1 MKRQSGRDTG
11 RRVRGSP
18 DMLRPGSRERMS
30 PGNDRYEGRG
40 GSKLGRSS
48 RSMEKDDRRDRD
60 GGRRSGNMRGRGG
73 RGGGGGMDDRNYGGD
88 YRGGYDRYDSN
99 KTYTSLRLTGFP
111 SHVADMAIKDALYHE
126 FKKFGDVNIRITYSG
141 PNEERTAFANFR
153 AHEHARDAK
162 MAKGD
167 RITLFAKSLRVDC
180 VFKPKNSM
188 KNQQR
193 RSQSPDMGYGGRMGP
208 SNMGGGRRQQ
218 GGMQKGM
225 GRDNPGRERNFYG
238 NDRRPYGNE
247 NYNNRE
253 HDRERELMLLPEDD
267 PKATRTVFVGN
278 LEDGISENEIKRS
291 FERYGIIEDIDI
303 KYPPRNQGN
312 PFAFVRYL
320 NLDMAHKAMVS
331 MSGQYIGRN
340 QCKTGYGKLSPTSR
354 LWVGGLGPWVS
365 LGVLEREFD
374 RFGAIRKIDYVK
386 GEPFAY
392 VQYET
397 LDAAQVA
404 ANNMRGFPLGGP
416 DRRLRV
422 DFAEPDSPNKS
433 PYGAGSGGYQ
443 QGGRRNDQGGGNFD
457 RDFGGGRS
465 PPAQYR
471 DQWAGD
477 NGGEQRRG
485 GGGEWQGGNGRYQ
498 EDWNRR
504 NNSRDRNSGG
514 PERRG
519 KRGGSPGSDYNNDRT
534 PDRTRPFKRRRSP
547 SANQDRARSDR
558 SFESPEHGS
567 LGNRD
572 SSPDYRKRH
581 RSSSEDGNDGEF
593 DQRRRF
599 QKGEGRK
606 DSLLHGAETL
616 SDLVKHLDLA
626 WQGYVVLKNSAFAT
640 RMFLIGGDT
649 SLADSLLPH
658 GKFDDDGILRI
669 TQRLRLD
676 QPKLEEV
683 GKRISG
689 AGSSG
694 HCLLLALPGDDMS
707 DPAPIG
713 TQSRALRN
721 LVSYL
726 QQKQAAGVISL
737 PVAGPKDT
745 DAGVL
750 HAFPPC
756 EFSQK
761 HLLNYASGLGLEP
774 SKEDHLVVI
783 VVRGAAFTTSG

>member
-1 MKRQSGRDTG
+1 MKRQSGRDSG
-11 RRVRGSP
+11 RRARGSP
-18 DMLRPGSRERMS
+18 DMLRPGSRERTS

-40 GSKLGRSS
+40 GSKFGRAS

-60 GGRRSGNMRGRGG
+60 GGRRFGGMRGRGG
-73 RGGGGGMDDRNYGGD
+73 RGGGMDDRDGGRPYGGNF
-88 YRGGYDRYDSN
+88 RGGFDRYDSN

-111 SHVADMAIKDALYHE
+111 SHVADMAIKDALFHE

-153 AHEHARDAK
+153 AHDHARDAK

-167 RITLFAKSLRVDC
+167 RLTLFAKSLRVDC
-180 VFKPKNSM
+180 VFKSK
-188 KNQQR
+188 KNQPR
-193 RSQSPDMGYGGRMGP
+193 RSQSPEMGYGGRGMP
-208 SNMGGGRRQQ
+208 PNNMGGGRRSQQ
-218 GGMQKGM
+218 GEMSKGM
-225 GRDNPGRERNFYG
+225 GRDNPGRDRNFMYG
-238 NDRRPYGNE
+238 NDRRQFGND
-247 NYNNRE
+247 NFRE
-253 HDRERELMLLPEDD
+253 QHDRERELMLLPEDD

-278 LEDGISENEIKRS
+278 LEDGIAESEIKRS
-291 FERYGIIEDIDI
+291 FERYGVIEDIDI
-303 KYPPRNQGN
+303 KYPNQGN

-320 NLDMAHKAMVS
+320 NLDMAHKAMVA

-386 GEPFAY
+386 GETFAY

-397 LDAAQVA
+397 LEAAQVA
-404 ANNMRGFPLGGP
+404 ANSMRGFPLGGQ

-422 DFAEPDSPNKS
+422 DFAEPDTPNKS
-433 PYGAGSGGYQ
+433 PYGAGSGGFQ
-443 QGGRRNDQGGGNFD
+443 QGGRRNEQGGNFD
-457 RDFGGGRS
+457 RNFDGGRS

-471 DQWAGD
+471 EQWAGQDNPEGPPRGGQWRGD
-477 NGGEQRRG
+477 NGRFQD
-485 GGGEWQGGNGRYQ
+485 
-498 EDWNRR
+498 DWNHR
-504 NNSRDRNSGG
+504 NNSGDRNSRGSDN
-514 PERRG
+514 RRG
-519 KRGGSPGSDYNNDRT
+519 KRGGSPGSDYNSERT

-547 SANQDRARSDR
+547 SANLDRARSDR
-558 SFESPEHGS
+558 SYESPERGS
-567 LGNRD
+567 LGTHD
-572 SSPDYRKRH
+572 SSPDYHKRH
-581 RSSSEDGNDGEF
+581 HSSSEDGNDGEI
-593 DQRRRF
+593 DQRRRSL
-599 QKGEGRK
+599 KGDGRK
-606 DSLLHGAETL
+606 ENLLNAAESLV
-616 SDLVKHLDLA
+616 DLVKHLDLA
-626 WQGYVVLKNSAFAT
+626 WQGNVVLKNSAFAT
-640 RMFLIGGDT
+640 RMYQIGGDA
-649 SLADSLLPH
+649 SLADCLLPH
-658 GKFDDDGILRI
+658 GKFDGDGILRI

-694 HCLLLALPGDDMS
+694 HCLLLALPGDDMPE
-707 DPAPIG
+707 PAPVG

-726 QQKQAAGVISL
+726 QSKQAAGVVSL
-737 PVAGPKDT
+737 PVAGPKET

-756 EFSQK
+756 DFSQK
-761 HLLNYASGLGLEP
+761 HLLNYVNGLGPEP